1 MLLAI
6 ETALSGTSPGLGK
19 ERAARNV
26 TATNALR
33 NVIAALVATGNP
45 QALQEAAQ
53 LAEDVF
59 ASGMSARLQAAT
71 TQQIDAVQRIRGE
84 NPESNRILSQ
94 RIFEIAQDQLKQ
106 ARMKEK
112 RLWNSV
118 GSTHITK
125 FFDSEGNEV
134 RNQFYTSLEKLYR
147 RRRRQETLWKINPLT
162 KFILK
167 KL

>member
-6 ETALSGTSPGLGK
+6 ETSLSGTSPGLGK

-59 ASGMSARLQAAT
+59 ASGMAARLQTAT
-71 TQQIDAVQRIRGE
+71 DQQIKAVQRVTGDS
-84 NPESNRILSQ
+84 PESNRILSQ
-94 RIFEIAQDQLKQ
+94 RIYEIAEDQLKQ

-118 GSTHITK
+118 GSTNITK
-125 FFDSEGNEV
+125 FFEPTLF
-134 RNQFYTSLEKLYR
+134 QR
-147 RRRRQETLWKINPLT
+147 RFS
-162 KFILK
+162 FIRACFN
-167 KL
+167 